1 MNKVFFLDVE
11 DSTHY
16 FLQSIICPNKAVYKY
31 MNDNSIPIT
40 IKTLLFGSEKLTLQK
55 TYFYLI
61 KCNPL
66 SKQRSDSSNPCKH
79 VCCSPSSSYSS
90 VCLCDQFWFFFQFFF
105 SFPNYFF
112 SNSSVLFHFLI
123 LFFFFGCCTSFQYY

>member
-1 MNKVFFLDVE
+1 
-11 DSTHY
+11 
-16 FLQSIICPNKAVYKY
+16 

-55 TYFYLI
+55 TYFYWI

-90 VCLCDQFWFFFQFFF
+90 ICLCGQFWGVF
-105 SFPNYFF
+105 SVFLLFP
-112 SNSSVLFHFLI
+112 
-123 LFFFFGCCTSFQYY
+123 

>member
-1 MNKVFFLDVE
+1 
-11 DSTHY
+11 
-16 FLQSIICPNKAVYKY
+16 

-79 VCCSPSSSYSS
+79 VCCSIVEFVPPPLSIHLF
-90 VCLCDQFWFFFQFFF
+90 VFVINFGGFF
-105 SFPNYFF
+105 SVFLLFP
-112 SNSSVLFHFLI
+112 
-123 LFFFFGCCTSFQYY
+123 

>member
-61 KCNPL
+61 KYNPL
-66 SKQRSDSSNPCKH
+66 SNN
-79 VCCSPSSSYSS
+79 
-90 VCLCDQFWFFFQFFF
+90 DQIQVILINMFFVPPPLAIHLFVFVINFGVFF
-105 SFPNYFF
+105 SFSSLSLIIFLAIHLYFSTF
-112 SNSSVLFHFLI
+112 
-123 LFFFFGCCTSFQYY
+123 